1 MNDVPDSASRL
12 PVPLA
17 TTWTSERRELYDWLS
32 QNAPSLA
39 GAYEGAL
46 RLLAVPE
53 YPGRIHLISHVVRD
67 ICNRLPDFLGS
78 VERDRIHYDRELDD
92 LAQLWPAVIAPS
104 AADYDADE
112 GGYSDD
118 SSVEIPRPAAVA
130 VSQLLEKHQNR
141 QSNREVVGG
150 LFALVSEAT
159 AYDRAN
165 LEPIVNEFHKTASWF
180 MQRAHLRKT
189 PMPEPEP
196 EDLNHCFKQFERI
209 ALSLIRGFFKT
220 MDELDDLLQQANATT
235 D

>member
-1 MNDVPDSASRL
+1 
-12 PVPLA
+12 
-17 TTWTSERRELYDWLS
+17 
-32 QNAPSLA
+32 
-39 GAYEGAL
+39 
-46 RLLAVPE
+46 VPE

-78 VERDRIHYDRELDD
+78 VERDRIHYDRELDY
-92 LAQLWPAVIAPS
+92 LARLWPAVIAPS

-112 GGYSDD
+112 GGDSDD

-180 MQRAHLRKT
+180 MQRAHLRAT
-189 PMPEPEP
+189 PMPEPKELARRF
-196 EDLNHCFKQFERI
+196 EQFERI